1 MQANRPIVDSPLL
14 MASYVTHLGHL
25 KCANWSHCSLPFG
38 SDAFS
43 TPLFQQ
49 NDDGGLVYIGGKLI
63 PHFDTGANWTEIRVK
78 NRTDFVS
85 FTGSTQASSSTTAAP
100 RSHPWDPSVI
110 IKGTE
115 KPRKEDGDESEFLLS
130 SSESISRDSIVVRFR
145 GPADI
150 MATPLLLESLQRLIE
165 SITPTLATLHPL
177 TIINYLHQECIGK
190 VEADNVLKRDQSLS
204 YWSQVH
210 SNSKRSTTERNLQ
223 GPGGSVLTDLYE
235 ESISTQFQGLILLP
249 KINITLIQS
258 SVVEEVI
265 SFAALDNVHDLS
277 CASVLVVSLESVAA
291 RFHLAKTTRAA
302 MHTVYTQPTVQ
313 SGNMKKGGLLRGTTR
328 ALLASIGS
336 QTRPDNIPGEPVL
349 IETSEKQL
357 EELVVTLDVGKA
369 HAQLRRLRNEAIVAG
384 VENQILITSIPPHL
398 CKAMFEVARYPEEV
412 TGSMTGSQQEKFS
425 GSSLGYIMFEC
436 GLEGV
441 SMKIVKRSHF
451 EKSENTGNDSSSTS
465 EVLSGTGAVVTKRIG
480 GVVAK
485 GDVQTPNLSDR
496 FATEVKSGSK
506 MGVKLPITPK
516 ISTTKS
522 PLESA
527 LKQPSAGVKEEV
539 IINIETPRPTA
550 AAADGTDTKT
560 GLDAKTGAVVKGPQ
574 DDNGKT
580 SSGFIELKT
589 VWFNFAAPPHVPI
602 TRKIDYSRLDWNLL
616 STASP
621 AITAWMNPSN
631 RFAIK
636 LVAMLRAMHHRRTA
650 ITACVMADALEVQGV
665 HRNAKSRYS
674 GKLTP
679 LSKTLQDD
687 PSCQLCTIMQR
698 YVQKETVRK
707 IENLVKTQQ
716 ELPPLTVL
724 RQGVI
729 VLSRQWKNTLYN
741 PMLFEHQYKNKLQP
755 MNAAYTMPQYEEVRI
770 GGLEGR
776 AGQGP
781 GVLEGKGRRK
791 KRKKDNN
798 LIDQLQSE
806 EEKEDVEEEEDY
818 FEDQIVVDDKKSI
831 FGKSDHLYTQS
842 LWSHLTC
849 TNIRHKNG
857 LDKDLYIF
865 TFFL

>member
-1 MQANRPIVDSPLL
+1 MKGIVHIADLQDLFHFQPLDSQDSSSDTPSLSSSSFISALSSQEDITLVNLQMQANRPIVDSPLL
-14 MASYVTHLGHL
+14 MASYVTHLGHV
-25 KCANWSHCSLPFG
+25 KCPNWVHCSLPFG

-43 TPLFQQ
+43 APLFQQ
-49 NDDGGLVYIGGKLI
+49 NDDGGLVYIGGRLI
-63 PHFDTGANWTEIRVK
+63 PHFETGSSWKEIRVV
-78 NRTDFVS
+78 NRVDFVS
-85 FTGSTQASSSTTAAP
+85 FTSTNAANSVGTAP

-110 IKGTE
+110 IKGSE
-115 KPRKEDGDESEFLLS
+115 KSRKEESDENEFLIS

-165 SITPTLATLHPL
+165 SITPTLAALHPL
-177 TIINYLHQECIGK
+177 SIINYLHQECIGK

-235 ESISTQFQGLILLP
+235 ESIATQFQGLILLP
-249 KINITLIQS
+249 KLNVTLIQS

-265 SFAALDNVHDLS
+265 SFSALDNVHDLS
-277 CASVLVVSLESVAA
+277 CASVLVVSFDSVAA
-291 RFHLAKTTRAA
+291 RFHLAKTTKAA

-328 ALLASIGS
+328 AFLASIGS
-336 QTRPDNIPGEPVL
+336 QSRPDNIPGEPVL

-369 HAQLRRLRNEAIVAG
+369 HAQLRRLKNEANAAQ
-384 VENQILITSIPPHL
+384 ENQILITSIPPHL
-398 CKAMFEVARYPEEV
+398 CKAMFEVSRYPDEMSLEK
-412 TGSMTGSQQEKFS
+412 GSNFV
-425 GSSLGYIMFEC
+425 SLGYIMFEC

-441 SMKIVKRSHF
+441 SMKIVRRSHF
-451 EKSENTGNDSSSTS
+451 EKSENSSANDSAS
-465 EVLSGTGAVVTKRIG
+465 EVLSARQRENVPP
-480 GVVAK
+480 
-485 GDVQTPNLSDR
+485 QTPNLSER
-496 FATEVKSGSK
+496 SGNPPQPQETKGSTII
-506 MGVKLPITPK
+506 GIKLPITPK
-516 ISTTKS
+516 LSTTKN
-522 PLESA
+522 PLDS
-527 LKQPSAGVKEEV
+527 LKPVTPMNPPSVKENI
-539 IINIETPRPTA
+539 IINIDTPRPSTSASA
-550 AAADGTDTKT
+550 AAPPAPDENKT
-560 GLDAKTGAVVKGPQ
+560 SAVVSKSPQ
-574 DDNGKT
+574 NDNGKT

-602 TRKIDYSRLDWNLL
+602 TRKIDYNRLDWNLL

-636 LVAMLRAMHHRRTA
+636 LVAMFRAMHHRRTA
-650 ITACVMADALEVQGV
+650 VTTCLMADALEVQGV
-665 HRNAKSRYS
+665 HRNPKSKYS

-687 PSCQLCTIMQR
+687 PSCQLCTIMHR

-707 IENLVKTQQ
+707 IENLLKSPAQ

-755 MNAAYTMPQYEEVRI
+755 MHVGYTMPQYEEVCMT
-770 GGLEGR
+770 G
-776 AGQGP
+776 
-781 GVLEGKGRRK
+781 
-791 KRKKDNN
+791 
-798 LIDQLQSE
+798 
-806 EEKEDVEEEEDY
+806 
-818 FEDQIVVDDKKSI
+818 F
-831 FGKSDHLYTQS
+831 
-842 LWSHLTC
+842 
-849 TNIRHKNG
+849 
-857 LDKDLYIF
+857 
-865 TFFL
+865 

>member
-1 MQANRPIVDSPLL
+1 MQANRPILDSPLL

-25 KCANWSHCSLPFG
+25 RCANWAHCSLPFG

-49 NDDGGLVYIGGKLI
+49 TDDGGLVYIGGKLV
-63 PHFDTGANWTEIRVK
+63 PQFETAANWKEIRVK

-85 FTGSTQASSSTTAAP
+85 FSGSTPLSNSSTAAP

-110 IKGTE
+110 IKGAE
-115 KPRKEDGDESEFLLS
+115 KTKKDSENDKDENEFLLS
-130 SSESISRDSIVVRFR
+130 SSESISRDSIVVRTR
-145 GPADI
+145 GSVDI

-165 SITPTLATLHPL
+165 SITPTLSTLHPL

-223 GPGGSVLTDLYE
+223 GPGGSVLTDLFE

-249 KINITLIQS
+249 KINVTMIQS
-258 SVVEEVI
+258 SVIEEVI

-277 CASVLVVSLESVAA
+277 CASVLVVSFESVAA
-291 RFHLAKTTRAA
+291 RFHLAKTTRAT

-313 SGNMKKGGLLRGTTR
+313 SGNLKKGGLLRGTTR
-328 ALLASIGS
+328 ALLASIGNQS
-336 QTRPDNIPGEPVL
+336 RPDNIPGEPVL

-369 HAQLRRLRNEAIVAG
+369 HSQLRRLKNEAAQ
-384 VENQILITSIPPHL
+384 ESQILITSIPVHL
-398 CKAMFEVARYPEEV
+398 CKAVFDVSHYPEDQV
-412 TGSMTGSQQEKFS
+412 DKVNNGA
-425 GSSLGYIMFEC
+425 SLGYIMFEC

-441 SMKIVKRSHF
+441 SVKIVKRSHF
-451 EKSENTGNDSSSTS
+451 EKSENNSANDSVTSGEVVGRSGSTF
-465 EVLSGTGAVVTKRIG
+465 GKKG
-480 GVVAK
+480 GLK
-485 GDVQTPNLSDR
+485 LDPQTPNLSDR
-496 FATEVKSGSK
+496 SQVVVTEGKSSSK
-506 MGVKLPITPK
+506 MGIKLPITPK
-516 ISTTKS
+516 LSTTKN
-522 PLESA
+522 PMEMIK
-527 LKQPSAGVKEEV
+527 LKDNNAGGGSKEEV
-539 IINIETPRPTA
+539 IINIETPKPSTSSA
-550 AAADGTDTKT
+550 P
-560 GLDAKTGAVVKGPQ
+560 DATEAKSSARNGKIGAVVKSTP

-580 SSGFIELKT
+580 SSGCIELKT

-650 ITACVMADALEVQGV
+650 VTACVMADALEVQGV
-665 HRNAKSRYS
+665 HRNTKSRYS

-687 PSCQLCTIMQR
+687 PSCQLSTIMQR

-707 IENLVKTQQ
+707 IENLLKSPGQ

-755 MNAAYTMPQYEEVRI
+755 MNVSFAVPQFDEV
-770 GGLEGR
+770 
-776 AGQGP
+776 
-781 GVLEGKGRRK
+781 
-791 KRKKDNN
+791 
-798 LIDQLQSE
+798 S
-806 EEKEDVEEEEDY
+806 
-818 FEDQIVVDDKKSI
+818 VV
-831 FGKSDHLYTQS
+831 
-842 LWSHLTC
+842 
-849 TNIRHKNG
+849 N
-857 LDKDLYIF
+857 
-865 TFFL
+865 

>member
-1 MQANRPIVDSPLL
+1 MLIEMSPFQPLDSQDSSSDTPSLSSSSFISALSSQEDLTLVNLQMQANRPIVDSPLL

-25 KCANWSHCSLPFG
+25 RCANWSQCSLPFG
-38 SDAFS
+38 ADAFS

-63 PHFDTGANWTEIRVK
+63 PHFETGSNWKEVRVK

-85 FTGSTQASSSTTAAP
+85 FSSSTQATNSTNAAP

-110 IKGTE
+110 IKSSASE
-115 KPRKEDGDESEFLLS
+115 SARKEDSDENEFLLC
-130 SSESISRDSIVVRFR
+130 SSESVSRDSIVVRFR

-150 MATPLLLESLQRLIE
+150 MASPLLLESLQRLIE

-177 TIINYLHQECIGK
+177 TIINYLHQECISK
-190 VEADNVLKRDQSLS
+190 VEADNILKRDQSLS

-249 KINITLIQS
+249 KINVILIQS

-277 CASVLVVSLESVAA
+277 CASVLVVSFESVAA
-291 RFHLAKTTRAA
+291 RFHLAKTTKAA

-328 ALLASIGS
+328 ALLASIGTQS
-336 QTRPDNIPGEPVL
+336 RPDNIPGEPVL

-369 HAQLRRLRNEAIVAG
+369 HAQLRRLRNEASAAAQ
-384 VENQILITSIPPHL
+384 ENQILITSIPPHL
-398 CKAMFEVARYPEEV
+398 CKAMFDV
-412 TGSMTGSQQEKFS
+412 TRFPDAELGATMP
-425 GSSLGYIMFEC
+425 SLGYIMFEC

-451 EKSENTGNDSSSTS
+451 EKSENSRKDSSEASELLTTQSTS
-465 EVLSGTGAVVTKRIG
+465 KRPGAVL
-480 GVVAK
+480 
-485 GDVQTPNLSDR
+485 TPNLSDR
-496 FATEVKSGSK
+496 STTGDIRSGSRI
-506 MGVKLPITPK
+506 GIKLPITPK
-516 ISTTKS
+516 LSTTKN
-522 PLESA
+522 PMEGPIKAQAVSA
-527 LKQPSAGVKEEV
+527 TVKEEV
-539 IINIETPRPTA
+539 IINIDSPRPA
-550 AAADGTDTKT
+550 AAT
-560 GLDAKTGAVVKGPQ
+560 TGAAAGVEATMEGKSSAEGKSGVIVKAAQ

-602 TRKIDYSRLDWNLL
+602 TRRIDYNRLDWNLL

-665 HRNAKSRYS
+665 HRNTKSKYS

-687 PSCQLCTIMQR
+687 PSAQLCTIMQR

-707 IENLVKTQQ
+707 IENLLKSQGQ

-755 MNAAYTMPQYEEVRI
+755 MNAAYTLPQYEEVRNLLVD
-770 GGLEGR
+770 GDC
-776 AGQGP
+776 AG
-781 GVLEGKGRRK
+781 K
-791 KRKKDNN
+791 
-798 LIDQLQSE
+798 
-806 EEKEDVEEEEDY
+806 
-818 FEDQIVVDDKKSI
+818 
-831 FGKSDHLYTQS
+831 
-842 LWSHLTC
+842 
-849 TNIRHKNG
+849 
-857 LDKDLYIF
+857 
-865 TFFL
+865 

>member
-1 MQANRPIVDSPLL
+1 M
-14 MASYVTHLGHL
+14 
-25 KCANWSHCSLPFG
+25 
-38 SDAFS
+38 
-43 TPLFQQ
+43 
-49 NDDGGLVYIGGKLI
+49 
-63 PHFDTGANWTEIRVK
+63 
-78 NRTDFVS
+78 
-85 FTGSTQASSSTTAAP
+85 
-100 RSHPWDPSVI
+100 
-110 IKGTE
+110 
-115 KPRKEDGDESEFLLS
+115 
-130 SSESISRDSIVVRFR
+130 VRFR

-150 MATPLLLESLQRLIE
+150 MATPLLLESLQRLVE

-190 VEADNVLKRDQSLS
+190 VEADNILKRDQSLS

-277 CASVLVVSLESVAA
+277 CASVLVVSLENMAA

-313 SGNMKKGGLLRGTTR
+313 SGHMKKGGLLRGTTR
-328 ALLASIGS
+328 AFLASIGS
-336 QTRPDNIPGEPVL
+336 QSRPDNIPGEPVL

-369 HAQLRRLRNEAIVAG
+369 HAQLRRLRNEATAAAASASTG
-384 VENQILITSIPPHL
+384 LQDNQILITSIPPHL
-398 CKAMFEVARYPEEV
+398 CKAMFEVTRYPEDEGV
-412 TGSMTGSQQEKFS
+412 NYRGEKEHAVI
-425 GSSLGYIMFEC
+425 SLGYIMFEC

-441 SMKIVKRSHF
+441 SVKIVKRSHF
-451 EKSENTGNDSSSTS
+451 EKSENSSANESAS
-465 EVLSGTGAVVTKRIG
+465 EVLAAPKR
-480 GVVAK
+480 AQ
-485 GDVQTPNLSDR
+485 QTPNLSDR
-496 FATEVKSGSK
+496 STGEVKSASIIGI
-506 MGVKLPITPK
+506 KLPITPK
-516 ISTTKS
+516 
-522 PLESA
+522 LSA
-527 LKQPSAGVKEEV
+527 INSHKTMPHPIDNATGMATATPGGGVKEEV
-539 IINIETPRPTA
+539 IINIETPRPSSTIPATPPPA
-550 AAADGTDTKT
+550 ASTKDKSMS
-560 GLDAKTGAVVKGPQ
+560 GGAVVKAAAQ

-636 LVAMLRAMHHRRTA
+636 LVAMFRAMHHRRTG

-707 IENLVKTQQ
+707 IENLLRPSMAMGTGAAAGGQQ

-755 MNAAYTMPQYEEVRI
+755 MNVAYTMPQYEEVSGVGN
-770 GGLEGR
+770 GGRERGLRKRWNLE
-776 AGQGP
+776 
-781 GVLEGKGRRK
+781 
-791 KRKKDNN
+791 
-798 LIDQLQSE
+798 
-806 EEKEDVEEEEDY
+806 
-818 FEDQIVVDDKKSI
+818 
-831 FGKSDHLYTQS
+831 
-842 LWSHLTC
+842 
-849 TNIRHKNG
+849 
-857 LDKDLYIF
+857 
-865 TFFL
+865 FL